1 MDNTPLAN
9 IRIAAP
15 CNAEWKWMYG
25 NDRVRFCGQCSQN
38 VFNLSTMTT
47 EEAEDLIRRT
57 EGTLCVRFYRRRDG
71 SILTRNC
78 SVGIQAIKDKFTR
91 TRTHI
96 IAAMLSFLGYLG
108 VIGLSSRAVVMGD
121 IADSTVQY
129 PIATGP
135 LPMKPDRILVSQSE
149 AVIRQRAIFKVI
161 PVYHSAGKNL
171 SQEVATVRVTI
182 AEDGT
187 VDSAVCANGNS
198 PVRALA
204 EEAAREWKFEP
215 ILVDGKP
222 ARVVSVLTFRFG
234 KD

>member
-1 MDNTPLAN
+1 MDNPPLGR

-25 NDRVRFCGQCSQN
+25 DDRVRFCGQCSQN
-38 VFNLSTMTT
+38 VFNLSAMTT

-57 EGTLCVRFYRRRDG
+57 EGTLCVRFYSRRDG

-78 SVGIQAIKDKFTR
+78 GVGIQAIKDKFTR
-91 TRTHI
+91 TRTHVV
-96 IAAMLSFLGYLG
+96 AATLSCLGYLG
-108 VIGLSSRAVVMGD
+108 VIGLSNRAVMGGM
-121 IADSTVQY
+121 TPMNVQY
-129 PIATGP
+129 HMATGP
-135 LPMKPDRILVSQSE
+135 LPMEPDHLLVSQSE

-161 PVYHSAGKNL
+161 PIYHSAGKNL

-187 VDSAVCANGNS
+187 VASAERANGNS
-198 PVRALA
+198 PTGELA
-204 EEAAREWKFEP
+204 EQAARQWKFEP
-215 ILVDGKP
+215 MLVEGMP

>member
-1 MDNTPLAN
+1 
-9 IRIAAP
+9 
-15 CNAEWKWMYG
+15 
-25 NDRVRFCGQCSQN
+25 
-38 VFNLSTMTT
+38 
-47 EEAEDLIRRT
+47 
-57 EGTLCVRFYRRRDG
+57 
-71 SILTRNC
+71 
-78 SVGIQAIKDKFTR
+78 
-91 TRTHI
+91 
-96 IAAMLSFLGYLG
+96 MLSFLGYLG

-187 VDSAVCANGNS
+187 VDSAV
-198 PVRALA
+198 
-204 EEAAREWKFEP
+204 REWEFP
-215 ILVDGKP
+215 SQSACRRGR
-222 ARVVSVLTFRFG
+222 ARMEI
-234 KD
+234 